1 MNCSFIY
8 IAASVKIFTM
18 RENLFAGAQASSK
31 ADWLVQ
37 IQKELK
43 GKPLE
48 SLDWQVEEHIR
59 LAPLYAREDL
69 SRQPPLAGGRT
80 DNNWEVGELIEVRDL
95 AAANQQ
101 VHKAIAAGISAPLFQ
116 LHHEPTAAELGI
128 LASGIV
134 PDNISV
140 HFALQHPGKDP
151 AEFYRDL
158 IYYVRQ
164 QGYRLS
170 AIRGSVD
177 FDPLLDWSEPPL
189 KPLARILGF
198 ARRQTPLFKVLQVNA
213 RTFDAGLEHTSRELA
228 LTIAKG
234 VTYLDLMEKEGV
246 PPAITNAHM
255 QFALTIGNTY
265 FANIAKIRALRLL
278 WANVLEAYELA
289 SPQLPPIV
297 VHLEDESQT
306 DDMHTNMIRAA
317 AQAMSAVIGG
327 ASRLY
332 VLSADQYAQPDTS
345 GDFVL
350 RIARNV
356 QHLLRY
362 ESGFDKVVDPA
373 AGSYF
378 LDTFTE
384 ALAAEAWQKFLHIE
398 EQGGFWEAMSV

>member
-1 MNCSFIY
+1 MQ
-8 IAASVKIFTM
+8 
-18 RENLFAGAQASSK
+18 ENLFAGTQASSK
-31 ADWLVQ
+31 ADWLTQ

-48 SLDWQVEEHIR
+48 SLDWQIEEHIR
-59 LAPLYAREDL
+59 LSPLYTHEDL
-69 SRQPPLAGGRT
+69 SQQPPLAGGRT
-80 DNNWEVGELIEVRDL
+80 DNSWEVGEIVDVHSLT
-95 AAANQQ
+95 AANQQ
-101 VHKAIAAGISAPLFQ
+101 AHKAIADGISAPLFQ
-116 LHHEPTAAELGI
+116 LRHEPTAAELAVLVHGV
-128 LASGIV
+128 V

-164 QGYRLS
+164 QGYKLS

-198 ARRQTPLFKVLQVNA
+198 AHRQTPLFKVLQVNA

-234 VTYLDLMEKEGV
+234 VTYLDLMEKEGIS
-246 PPAITNAHM
+246 PAVTNAHL
-255 QFALTIGNTY
+255 QFALTVGNTY

-278 WANVLEAYELA
+278 WANVLEAYQLTA
-289 SPQLPPIV
+289 PSLPPIV
-297 VHLEDESQT
+297 VHFEDESQT
-306 DDMHTNMIRAA
+306 EDPHTNMIRAA

-327 ASRLY
+327 ANRLY
-332 VLSADQYAQPDTS
+332 VLPADQYTQPDS
-345 GDFVL
+345 SSDFTL

-373 AGSYF
+373 AGSYY
-378 LDTFTE
+378 LDSLTE
-384 ALAAEAWQKFLHIE
+384 ALATEAWQKFLHIE

>member
-1 MNCSFIY
+1 MNCSFLY
-8 IAASVKIFTM
+8 IATSVKIITM
-18 RENLFAGAQASSK
+18 QENLSAGAQASPK
-31 ADWLVQ
+31 ADWLAQ

-59 LAPLYAREDL
+59 LAPLYAREDIFP
-69 SRQPPLAGGRT
+69 RPPLAGGRT
-80 DNNWEVGELIEVRDL
+80 DNRWEVGELIEVRDL

-101 VHKAIAAGISAPLFQ
+101 AHKAISSGISAPLFQ
-116 LHHEPTAAELGI
+116 LHHEPTAAELAV
-128 LASGIV
+128 LVSGII
-134 PDNISV
+134 PDNLSV

-164 QGYRLS
+164 QGYQLS

-198 ARRQTPLFKVLQVNA
+198 ASRQTPLFKVLQVNA

-234 VTYLDLMEKEGV
+234 VTYLDLMEKEGIA
-246 PPAITNAHM
+246 PALTNAHL

-278 WANVLEAYELA
+278 WANVLETYQLTSA
-289 SPQLPPIV
+289 SLPPIV
-297 VHLEDESQT
+297 VHFELESQAE
-306 DDMHTNMIRAA
+306 DVHTNMIRAA

-327 ASRLY
+327 ADRLY
-332 VLSADQYAQPDTS
+332 VLPADQYAQPDTS

-362 ESGFDKVVDPA
+362 ESGFDKVIDPA
-373 AGSYF
+373 AGSYY
-378 LDTFTE
+378 LDTFTQ
-384 ALAAEAWQKFLHIE
+384 ALATEAWQKFLHIE

>member
-1 MNCSFIY
+1 MKSQGFWG
-8 IAASVKIFTM
+8 F
-18 RENLFAGAQASSK
+18 
-31 ADWLVQ
+31 
-37 IQKELK
+37 
-43 GKPLE
+43 
-48 SLDWQVEEHIR
+48 
-59 LAPLYAREDL
+59 
-69 SRQPPLAGGRT
+69 
-80 DNNWEVGELIEVRDL
+80 GELAILVRG
-95 AAANQQ
+95 
-101 VHKAIAAGISAPLFQ
+101 V
-116 LHHEPTAAELGI
+116 
-128 LASGIV
+128 V

-164 QGYRLS
+164 QGYKLS
-170 AIRGSVD
+170 DIRGSVD

-198 ARRQTPLFKVLQVNA
+198 AHRQTPLFKVLQVNA

-234 VTYLDLMEKEGV
+234 VTYLDLMEKEGI
-246 PPAITNAHM
+246 PPAVTNAHL
-255 QFALTIGNTY
+255 QFALTVGNTY

-278 WANVLEAYELA
+278 WANVLEAYQLSA
-289 SPQLPPIV
+289 PSLPPIV
-297 VHLEDESQT
+297 VHFEDESQT
-306 DDMHTNMIRAA
+306 EDIHTNMIRAA

-327 ASRLY
+327 ANRLY
-332 VLSADQYAQPDTS
+332 VLPADQYAQPDS
-345 GDFVL
+345 SSDFVL

-362 ESGFDKVVDPA
+362 ESGFDKVIDPA

-378 LDTFTE
+378 LDSFTE
-384 ALAAEAWQKFLHIE
+384 ALATEAWQKFLHIE